1 MRRLRTG
8 KTLIELLVII
18 TLLSA
23 VMSMATT
30 TLAAVFRVK
39 QRLSRESY
47 EELTLTRLASRLRTD
62 AHQAIR
68 CDVAE
73 VCTLTLEGGETIY
86 YAVAPAAIT
95 REVRRAGAVLH
106 RDAFPLPRDASA
118 SLVCDD
124 AAGGRLVRLTIR
136 PRETPGREGPFAV
149 AVNIEAAL
157 QLPPRLAGREGTP

>member
-30 TLAAVFRVK
+30 TLAAVFRIK

-47 EELTLTRLASRLRTD
+47 EEQTISRLASRLRTD

-68 CDVAE
+68 CDAAD
-73 VCTLTLEGGETIY
+73 VCTLTLEGGETICY
-86 YAVAPAAIT
+86 TVEPAAIA

-118 SLVCDD
+118 SLTCDD
-124 AAGGRLVRLTIR
+124 ASGGKLVRLTIR
-136 PRETPGREGPFAV
+136 PRETPGREGPFPRSV
-149 AVNIEAAL
+149 TVEAAL
-157 QLPPRLAGREGTP
+157 HLPPRLAGRKGTP